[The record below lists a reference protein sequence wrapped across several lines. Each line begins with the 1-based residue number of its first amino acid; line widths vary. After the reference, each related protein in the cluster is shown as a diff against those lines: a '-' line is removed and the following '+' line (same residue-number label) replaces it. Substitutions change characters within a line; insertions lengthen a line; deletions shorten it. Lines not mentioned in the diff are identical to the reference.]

1 MHFSLEITQTLPAS
15 VAAVFNCFSE
25 KEHLSNWWGPAGMEI
40 EIRTL
45 EFQPGGIFHYVLKAG
60 NGFEMWGKFSF
71 LEIVKPKR
79 IVILNSFSNSQA
91 ETVPAPEVPFG
102 ADWPL
107 EMWTE
112 YSFIPD
118 GDHCLLKL
126 TSHPHQ
132 ASAASQDLFAKNH
145 DNMKLGFKGTFDKL
159 EAYLTE
165 SNSL

>member
-1 MHFSLEITQTLPAS
+1 MHLSLEITRTLPAS
-15 VAAVFNCFSE
+15 AATVFDCFSQE
-25 KEHLSNWWGPAGMEI
+25 NRMANWWGPAGMEI
-40 EIRTL
+40 EIHT
-45 EFQPGGIFHYVLKAG
+45 FDFKSGGMFHYVLKAG

-71 LEIVKPKR
+71 LEIDKPNR
-79 IVILNSFSNSQA
+79 ITLLNSFSNSEA

-112 YSFIPD
+112 YSFSNED
-118 GDHCLLKL
+118 GHCKLKL

-132 ASAASQDLFAKNH
+132 ASAASQDLFSKNH

-159 EAYLTE
+159 EAYLLE
-165 SNSL
+165 LNA